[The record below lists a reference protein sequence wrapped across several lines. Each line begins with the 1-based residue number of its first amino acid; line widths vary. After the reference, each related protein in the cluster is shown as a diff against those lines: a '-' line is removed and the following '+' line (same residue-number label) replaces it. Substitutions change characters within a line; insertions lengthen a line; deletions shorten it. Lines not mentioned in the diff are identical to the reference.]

1 MPDDTQLV
9 SSVLIPVSALLA
21 YLAGWLWYAP
31 AIFGR
36 RWAAGIGLEINTA
49 QKPPFAAMVMQLL
62 ATLAFAYLVA
72 LTRVH
77 HAYAILGCA
86 VLSFIFMQCASG
98 LFSQKS
104 RAAILIEVG
113 YSLLMLL
120 ILWLIQEGF
129 A

>member
-1 MPDDTQLV
+1 MPDKQLV
-9 SSVLIPVSALLA
+9 PPVLVAVSALCA

-31 AIFGR
+31 AVFGR
-36 RWAAGIGLEINTA
+36 RWAAGVGLEINTTH
-49 QKPPFAAMVMQLL
+49 KLPLAAMAMQLL

-72 LTRVH
+72 LTRLH

-86 VLSFIFMQCASG
+86 LLSFIFMQCASG
-98 LFSQKS
+98 LFSQKN

-120 ILWLIQEGF
+120 ILWLIQVGF